1 MSKSWC
7 MKVYFDN
14 KVLGGFFLALT
25 ILTALG
31 IFSYRNSQ
39 RSIATNEMV
48 LRAKEALYH
57 IERLH
62 SAHLQ
67 MDVELMRYTISLDT
81 TFFSFYREKLNEAG
95 THFLILKA
103 LVKDNVAQSTR
114 LDTFRVLGGKKV
126 ELINRVIQAQ
136 KYSVDSVRKLL
147 PSAYNQ
153 RLLAGINETIESM
166 QLDES
171 KILELRIAERKREV
185 AKFYAT
191 FITLLVATA
200 IIMVTLFLTINATL
214 HARLQAEQS
223 LQIASE
229 EIKDLYHNAP
239 CGYHSLDANN
249 VIIELNKTWLEWIG
263 YEREEV
269 INKMTFKGL
278 LTPES
283 QALYDRS
290 LPEFKHKGFINNLE
304 FEIICKNGST
314 LFILLN
320 ATAVT
325 DEKGN
330 FIKSRSTVF
339 NITDRHEAEEKVI
352 AANKEL
358 EAFTYSVSHDLRA
371 PLRSIDGYSKI
382 FQEDYG
388 WKMDAEANRILQIIR
403 NNARRMSQLIDD
415 LLDFSRF
422 GRKEIDK
429 STVNMNVLVANI
441 KQELLAQEKD
451 RIINFTVKPL
461 EEVFG
466 DISMMRQVWVNL
478 ISNAIK
484 YSRKQAVA
492 NIEIG
497 CTPENNRIVYY
508 IRDNGVGFDMQ
519 YAGKLFGVFQR
530 LHKIEEFEGTGVGL
544 ALVNRI
550 VSRHGGKI
558 WAEANVNQGA
568 TFFFFIPIQN

>member
-1 MSKSWC
+1 

-25 ILTALG
+25 ILTVLG

-48 LRAKEALYH
+48 LRAKEALSH

-62 SAHLQ
+62 STHLQ
-67 MDVELMRYTISLDT
+67 IEVELMRYTISLDT
-81 TFFSFYREKLNEAG
+81 IFFSFYREKLDEAR
-95 THFLILKA
+95 THFLTLRE
-103 LVKDNVAQSTR
+103 LVKDNVSQSTR
-114 LDTFRVLGGKKV
+114 LDTIGALGSKKV
-126 ELINRVIQAQ
+126 ELINQVIQAQ
-136 KYSVDSVRKLL
+136 KYSVDSVRKLI
-147 PSAYNQ
+147 PSPYNQ
-153 RLLAGINETIESM
+153 GLLAGINETIESM

-171 KILELRIAERKREV
+171 KVLEQRIAERRREV
-185 AKFYAT
+185 AKFYTT

-200 IIMVTLFLTINATL
+200 IIMVILFLAINTTL

-229 EIKDLYHNAP
+229 EIKALYHGAP
-239 CGYHSLDANN
+239 CGYHTLDPNG
-249 VIIELNKTWLEWIG
+249 VIIEMNKTWLEWIG

-269 INKMTFKGL
+269 INKATFKDL
-278 LTPES
+278 FTPQS
-283 QALYDRS
+283 QELYEKS
-290 LPEFKHKGFINNLE
+290 FPEFRRKGFTNNLE
-304 FEIICKNGST
+304 LEVICKNGNS

-320 ATAVT
+320 ATVVT
-325 DEKGN
+325 DENGN
-330 FIKSRSTVF
+330 YIKSRSTVF
-339 NITDRHEAEEKVI
+339 NITDRHAAEEKVI

-382 FQEDYG
+382 FQEDFG
-388 WKMDAEANRILQIIR
+388 WKLDAEANRIFQIIR
-403 NNARRMSQLIDD
+403 NNTRRMGMLIDD

-422 GRKEIDK
+422 GRKEIDRSK
-429 STVNMNVLVANI
+429 VNMNVLVANI

-451 RIINFTVKPL
+451 RVINFSVKPL

-466 DISMMRQVWVNL
+466 DMSMMRQVWVNL

-497 CTPENNRIVYY
+497 CTPENDRIVYY

-519 YAGKLFGVFQR
+519 YADKLFGVFQR

-550 VSRHGGKI
+550 VTRHGGKI

-568 TFFFFIPIQN
+568 TFFFFIPLQNLT